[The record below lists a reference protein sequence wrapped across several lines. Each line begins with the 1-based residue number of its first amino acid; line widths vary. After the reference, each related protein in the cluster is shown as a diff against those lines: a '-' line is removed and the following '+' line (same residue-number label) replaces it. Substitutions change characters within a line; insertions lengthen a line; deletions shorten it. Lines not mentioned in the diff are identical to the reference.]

1 MYYRYESSPQINFS
15 KLSKL
20 NVGGFVFWCVCG
32 VCVCVHIFF
41 FLIFVVVVLWGFD
54 IVQKKIKETNKRES
68 FVEEEFQKITQC

>member
-1 MYYRYESSPQINFS
+1 M
-15 KLSKL
+15 
-20 NVGGFVFWCVCG
+20 G
-32 VCVCVHIFF
+32 F